1 MPVLSVCVPCSMPYS
16 SGPAAAASFAHAAG
30 PASGRGASYRDH
42 GETSYRGTRR
52 LAGRRALVIGADA
65 GVGRAVAIAYAREGA
80 DVAVHYLPENEAQAQ
95 DVLALLRAEG
105 GRVVAIP
112 GDLRDHVFCI
122 ELVHR
127 AHDALGGIDILANA
141 ACAGEIPAEERDR
154 LDDIPFRDHLYAMFW
169 LCRNAVPVMQPG
181 AVILNTA
188 EIRSCR
194 DDLAPQDDDA
204 STQAAIVAFTRAL
217 VRQAG
222 TRGIRANLVQAG
234 PMWTPTRRDGSQP
247 VAIAALYV
255 MLASPD
261 SSLVS
266 GEIHGVTGVLPQG

>member
-1 MPVLSVCVPCSMPYS
+1 MPVSSVCVPCSMPHS
-16 SGPAAAASFAHAAG
+16 SGPAACASFAHAAG
-30 PASGRGASYRDH
+30 PTPSRGASYRDH
-42 GETSYRGTRR
+42 GEASYRGTGR

-80 DVAVHYLPENEAQAQ
+80 DVVAHYLPENEAQAQ
-95 DVLALLRAEG
+95 DVIALLRAEG

-141 ACAGEIPAEERDR
+141 ACAGEIPPEERDR

-169 LCRNAVPVMQPG
+169 LCRNAVPVMQAG

-194 DDLAPQDDDA
+194 DELVPQHDDA

-217 VRQAG
+217 VRQAA
-222 TRGIRANLVQAG
+222 TRGIRVNLVRAG
-234 PMWTPTRRDGSQP
+234 PLWTPSQRDASQP
-247 VAIAALYV
+247 AEIAALYV
-255 MLASPD
+255 LLASSD
-261 SSLVS
+261 NSLVS
-266 GEIHGVTGVLPQG
+266 GEIYGVTGSLSQG

>member
-1 MPVLSVCVPCSMPYS
+1 MPVSSVCVPCSMPYS
-16 SGPAAAASFAHAAG
+16 SGPAAAASSAHAAG
-30 PASGRGASYRDH
+30 SAPGRGASYRDH
-42 GETSYRGTRR
+42 GEASYRGTAR
-52 LAGRRALVIGADA
+52 LAGRKALVIGADA

-80 DVAVHYLPENEAQAQ
+80 DVAVHYLPENEAHAQ
-95 DVLALLRAEG
+95 DVLALMRAEG
-105 GRVVAIP
+105 GRVVALP

-127 AHDALGGIDILANA
+127 AHGALGGIDILANA
-141 ACAGEIPAEERDR
+141 ACAGEVPADAQDR

-169 LCRNAVPVMQPG
+169 LCRNAVPVMKPG

-194 DDLAPQDDDA
+194 DDLAPQHDDA

-222 TRGIRANLVQAG
+222 TRGIRVNLVRGG
-234 PMWTPTRRDGSQP
+234 PVWTPTRRDGSQSAE
-247 VAIAALYV
+247 VAALYV
-255 MLASPD
+255 LLASQD
-261 SSLVS
+261 NGLVS
-266 GEIHGVTGVLPQG
+266 GEIYGVTETLPQG